1 MAMRA
6 FTLSLTVV
14 LGLFVS
20 DAQGTFVY
28 VAQQCKTLLM
38 MWSQFI
44 YLTKLIVR
52 TARTRTE

>member
-14 LGLFVS
+14 LGIFVS

-28 VAQQCKTLLM
+28 VAHQCKILLM

-44 YLTKLIVR
+44 KGAVR
-52 TARTRTE
+52 RLFNKTYRL